1 MKQTTWLEEL
11 DVNTHIVMPKKSS
24 RYPCFRPQDSVS
36 VTSSLSPSHTLAS
49 EACEETEARESQ
61 RTKSRFSSS
70 SSSSSS
76 VQHRDKRAFFWNT
89 ALVRLRNSFRSGN
102 KISSDSSQPPRQ
114 KNSSSLSAQENAAC
128 VRLSTTTSVEEDF
141 VWHQIF
147 GWQSDII
154 YAVHS
159 SVKYKVSNGDKSRL
173 WPWGPIR
180 DQYSGHVICLDQTGA
195 ELSW

>member
-1 MKQTTWLEEL
+1 
-11 DVNTHIVMPKKSS
+11 MPKKSS

-49 EACEETEARESQ
+49 EACEETENKGSQ

-76 VQHRDKRAFFWNT
+76 DQQKHHRDKRAFFWNT

-102 KISSDSSQPPRQ
+102 KISSDSSLPPRQ
-114 KNSSSLSAQENAAC
+114 KNPSSSAQENAAC

-141 VWHQIF
+141 VWQKIF

-154 YAVHS
+154 YAVHW
-159 SVKYKVSNGDKSRL
+159 SVKYKVSNGDKSR
-173 WPWGPIR
+173 PSAHGPIR
-180 DQYSGHVICLDQTGA
+180 DQYSGHVICLDKSGTG
-195 ELSW
+195 LSW